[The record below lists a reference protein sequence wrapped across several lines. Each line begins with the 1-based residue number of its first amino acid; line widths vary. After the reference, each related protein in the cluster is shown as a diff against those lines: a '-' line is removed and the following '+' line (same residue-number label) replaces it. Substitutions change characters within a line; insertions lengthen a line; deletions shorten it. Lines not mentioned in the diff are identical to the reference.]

1 MSFAMLV
8 KVLYRYIVKVD
19 GRGVIQLTTIIAMH
33 GLFRKIRAKS
43 QEKIL

>member
-8 KVLYRYIVKVD
+8 KVLYRNMVKVD
-19 GRGVIQLTTIIAMH
+19 GRGVIQLTTIIAMRE
-33 GLFRKIRAKS
+33 LFRKIRVKF